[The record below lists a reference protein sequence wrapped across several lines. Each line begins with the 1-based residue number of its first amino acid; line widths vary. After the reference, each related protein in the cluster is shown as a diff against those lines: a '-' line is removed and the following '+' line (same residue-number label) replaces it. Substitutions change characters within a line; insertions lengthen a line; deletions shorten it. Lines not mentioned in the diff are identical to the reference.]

1 MNGLNETTAS
11 VQAVDISSSS
21 NLVPEALSNF
31 FAGLISNGLLG
42 LGLFV
47 LLLALGVA
55 LHRLNMEKTYRM
67 VAATSK
73 MEKNNRAESN
83 TTGGEVSRDEL
94 REEMF
99 TRQGSNF
106 NAAAVT
112 AWMLLFAAFAYFY
125 FLTKD
130 VFVQHNYFQLVPAL
144 ASGPLGFATF
154 GLAVLLLTL
163 AVAAFIPKELYG
175 YYELSRRTKV
185 AIMLSGPLLALSVVL
200 SIQQGTVSPQMDL
213 GLRVVAFLALFAS
226 EIALLWP
233 IYSEALGGM
242 R

>member
-1 MNGLNETTAS
+1 MSGLNETTAG

-31 FAGLISNGLLG
+31 LAGLTSNGFLS
-42 LGLFV
+42 LGLFL

-73 MEKNNRAESN
+73 TEENSKAESN
-83 TTGGEVSRDEL
+83 TSGGEVSRDEL

-106 NAAAVT
+106 NAAAVA
-112 AWMLLFAAFAYFY
+112 AWLLLFVAFAYFY

-154 GLAVLLLTL
+154 GLGVLLLSF
-163 AVAAFIPKELYG
+163 AVAAFIPKEVYG
-175 YYELSRRTKV
+175 YYEISRKMKV
-185 AIMLSGPLLALSVVL
+185 AIMLTVPLLAISIILSV
-200 SIQQGTVSPQMDL
+200 QQATIFPQVEL
-213 GLRVVAFLALFAS
+213 GPRLVAFLALFAS
-226 EIALLWP
+226 ELALLWP
-233 IYSEALGGM
+233 IYTETLGGM

>member
-1 MNGLNETTAS
+1 MTGLNETVAGA
-11 VQAVDISSSS
+11 QAVDISSPS
-21 NLVPEALSNF
+21 NLVPEALSNLL
-31 FAGLISNGLLG
+31 AGLTSNGLLG
-42 LGLFV
+42 LALFV

-73 MEKNNRAESN
+73 TEKNSKAESN
-83 TTGGEVSRDEL
+83 TSGGEVSRDEL

-130 VFVQHNYFQLVPAL
+130 VFVQHNYFLLVPAL

-154 GLAVLLLTL
+154 GLTVLLLTL
-163 AVAAFIPKELYG
+163 VAAAFIPKELYG

-185 AIMLSGPLLALSVVL
+185 AIMLSGPLLALSVIL

-233 IYSEALGGM
+233 IYSEALGGV